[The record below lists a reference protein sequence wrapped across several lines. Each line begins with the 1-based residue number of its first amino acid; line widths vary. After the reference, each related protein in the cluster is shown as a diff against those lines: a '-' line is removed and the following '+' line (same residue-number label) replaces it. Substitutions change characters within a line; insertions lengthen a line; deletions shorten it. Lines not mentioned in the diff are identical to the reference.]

1 MKKLMIAAAIVCA
14 AAISQAAAVSWGGA
28 IGDGAG
34 CGDPIPGTT
43 AMLVW
48 SDTAFGGAAATVSG
62 LEKGATTSNGG
73 TVVDTYTITGDD
85 AGAWAFATE
94 WSNTGKDVNGYYA
107 VLVSNAAGDFTSWY
121 DLDPISG
128 TSSTSGATDRKVNA
142 AYADVNGDWLQMG
155 GYTVE
160 VAAVPEPT
168 SGLLLLLGVAGL
180 ALRRRRA

>member
-1 MKKLMIAAAIVCA
+1 MIAAAIVCA
-14 AAISQAAAVSWGGA
+14 AAASQAAIVQWGGA
-28 IGDGAG
+28 IGDGEG
-34 CGDPIPGTT
+34 CGNPIEGTT

-48 SDTAFGGAAATVSG
+48 SDTAFSAPAETVSG

-85 AGAWAFATE
+85 AGAWAFMKD
-94 WSNTGKDVNGYYA
+94 WSNTGKDVNGFYA
-107 VLVSNAAGDFTSWY
+107 VLISNEAGDFTSWY

-128 TSSTSGATDRKVNA
+128 TSSTSGATDRLVNPGFG
-142 AYADVNGDWLQMG
+142 DEMGDWLQMG
-155 GYTVE
+155 GYTVA
-160 VAAVPEPT
+160 VGVPEPT